1 MRAAIRF
8 VLLLCTATMLHAQAP
23 VQQPRFAL
31 EISEDGFPPLFVIVH
46 EGQQGGGM
54 FFSFALHQLPGDGA
68 RSLSENSSLL
78 LLNSLEKEC
87 KCVRII
93 WNHGETIPILPS

>member
-1 MRAAIRF
+1 MKRQITKAVSAH
-8 VLLLCTATMLHAQAP
+8 VMWTAKLKAP
-23 VQQPRFAL
+23 
-31 EISEDGFPPLFVIVH
+31 
-46 EGQQGGGM
+46 
-54 FFSFALHQLPGDGA
+54 